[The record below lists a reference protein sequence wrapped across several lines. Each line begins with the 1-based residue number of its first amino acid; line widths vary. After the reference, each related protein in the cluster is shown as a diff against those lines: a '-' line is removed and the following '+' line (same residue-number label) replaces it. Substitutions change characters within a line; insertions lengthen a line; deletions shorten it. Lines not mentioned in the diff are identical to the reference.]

1 MMDPVKLANFKASEA
16 RQLADAASAR
26 GNEVAAA
33 RLYKS
38 ASGWRQAAL
47 HAQARKD
54 NPMTRQHPEIE
65 AMRNKFYDDD
75 PDREDDSR
83 EAIRVA
89 LNWVLNPK
97 LPDSDIIEYLPKLS
111 QPAGYIGKN
120 AGHVLGRPRAPDGA
134 SGHRK

>member
-54 NPMTRQHPEIE
+54 NPTTRQHPEIE

-120 AGHVLGRPRAPDGA
+120 T
-134 SGHRK
+134 